1 MLRNDFYNW
10 LKEHDNKCSINQIR
24 EFGFTEKKLS
34 GATYWLDEN
43 GKIVA
48 ITYIDDDTDIDKNF
62 NVEIVDPSI
71 PIQQPNTEYVI
82 KNMQTWLDN
91 QHYES
96 SINIRDLNKKFY
108 DKFYER
114 KGRKYSHN
122 R

>member
-1 MLRNDFYNW
+1 MTKEEYIIW
-10 LKEHDNKCSINQIR
+10 LKEHNNKCSINQIR

-48 ITYIDDDTDIDKNF
+48 ITYIDDKDIDKNF
-62 NVEIVDPSI
+62 NVEIVDPSV
-71 PIQQPNTEYVI
+71 PIQQPNTEYII

-91 QHYES
+91 QHYEQS
-96 SINIRDLNKKFY
+96 VSIRDLNKKFY
-108 DKFYER
+108 DKLYER
-114 KGRKYSHN
+114 KGRKYSYN